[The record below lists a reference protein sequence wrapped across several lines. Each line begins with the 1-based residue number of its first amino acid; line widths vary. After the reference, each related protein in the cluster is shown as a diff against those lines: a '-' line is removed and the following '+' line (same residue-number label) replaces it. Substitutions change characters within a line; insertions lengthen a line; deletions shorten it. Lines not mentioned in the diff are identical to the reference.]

1 MSVIKTLVFVGV
13 SLYLAFIFGMAGANK
28 LYPVDPATHKYL
40 VDACKHWPGVFAP
53 IFGTAL
59 PDGDT
64 LRIILGASE
73 VLGAI
78 AIALSPWVLPKSLG
92 SLASLGLIAIMGGA
106 IYLHHAFN
114 DAVTFP
120 AMLAALCVLRL
131 IVTPA
136 SRAAKK
142 MKSQ

>member
-1 MSVIKTLVFVGV
+1 LQFSLTISLAPSFHRTRARPSV
-13 SLYLAFIFGMAGANK
+13 
-28 LYPVDPATHKYL
+28 
-40 VDACKHWPGVFAP
+40 
-53 IFGTAL
+53 
-59 PDGDT
+59 
-64 LRIILGASE
+64 LGASE